1 MMVFRGAL
9 LSGTVF
15 PTINVFKGVILR
27 RASQNVIFMS
37 LIKNIFHGSL
47 HIIRSTSLIMGSTSI
62 NKRSASL
69 DFLLSKKTDLAKN

>member
-1 MMVFRGAL
+1 MNKSNGQTQNHGPSRNWPAMVFRGVL

-27 RASQNVIFMS
+27 RASKNVIFMS

-47 HIIRSTSLIMGSTSI
+47 HIIRSSFFNYG
-62 NKRSASL
+62 KHF
-69 DFLLSKKTDLAKN
+69 DK